1 MKYEVAVFLILAA
14 AVSAQW
20 HHGSV
25 GHSAVGHMSNGHHV
39 AAGHHSRLGR
49 SLVAAPVVVAP
60 VGYGHVGLVGELII
74 LLWLRIFTKRI
85 LNF

>member
-1 MKYEVAVFLILAA
+1 MKYEVAICLILAA
-14 AVSAQW
+14 AVSAQS

-25 GHSAVGHMSNGHHV
+25 GHSARGHMSHGHQV

-60 VGYGHVGLVGELII
+60 IGYGHAGLVGKLII
-74 LLWLRIFTKRI
+74 YL
-85 LNF
+85 